1 MNRLLA
7 VLMVAALFGACKKD
21 DDGSAGEV
29 SQTVQNGQWRITK
42 FIEDSV
48 DHTSYFTGYVFT
60 FNENGTVTATN
71 GSNTVSGTWGTRN
84 DSGKTKFD
92 LYFSSPYEFEE
103 ISEDWVVLS
112 FTSTLIDLEHISGG
126 DGSIDHLTFEKI

>member
-7 VLMVAALFGACKKD
+7 VLMVAAFLGACKKD
-21 DDGSAGEV
+21 DDGSASEV

-48 DHTSYFTGYVFT
+48 DHTSDFSGYVFT
-60 FNENGTVTATN
+60 FNANGTVTATN

-126 DGSIDHLTFEKI
+126 DGSVDHLTFEKI